1 MRTLGLTR
9 VTFRYNN
16 RVMSVVIN
24 SLTKLAARWQ
34 PLTSRV
40 QLCLHKILRY
50 KNYFLPSVISHANLC
65 LNLLKSPSI
74 AASILDSRHRTE
86 LATSHVDT
94 NSSLPF
100 LLSDTSDLVAGRKIH
115 EFGNWWKNRCT
126 NKTSFVLNL
135 FFISYVPIWY
145 IAKLH
150 K

>member
-1 MRTLGLTR
+1 
-9 VTFRYNN
+9 
-16 RVMSVVIN
+16 MSVVIN

-86 LATSHVDT
+86 LATSHVDV

-100 LLSDTSDLVAGRKIH
+100 LLSDTSDFVAGRKIH
-115 EFGNWWKNRCT
+115 EFGNW
-126 NKTSFVLNL
+126 
-135 FFISYVPIWY
+135 
-145 IAKLH
+145 
-150 K
+150 